1 MAIVESNGNDVST
14 PMKIGDERKFVIYK
28 KNKPNCGLFTEDD
41 SEKVEIMIKK
51 PRDREFHVD
60 GYATAHIECYPGH
73 VTQLKSRGKTE
84 QCGIGKILMQLCL
97 IEIDIHNVHYERN
110 YVLGEIST
118 FEALCKSDEACK
130 GTPQEKVISELYDW
144 ASDRCLSMISLVML
158 AEPPSGA
165 HVYFNSAF
173 ESGYTEM
180 FIQIL
185 NNGHPQIYPK
195 TGHGLVNEIRK
206 QYNDGQMKDEAVT
219 VQGGCWF
226 FCKPKTP

>member
-118 FEALCKSDEACK
+118 FEALCK
-130 GTPQEKVISELYDW
+130 
-144 ASDRCLSMISLVML
+144 LSFNDFYKSL
-158 AEPPSGA
+158 
-165 HVYFNSAF
+165 FF
-173 ESGYTEM
+173 
-180 FIQIL
+180 L
-185 NNGHPQIYPK
+185 NNSQCPIDPCAKNMTH
-195 TGHGLVNEIRK
+195 LN
-206 QYNDGQMKDEAVT
+206 
-219 VQGGCWF
+219 
-226 FCKPKTP
+226 